1 MCGRAKEGKYM
12 NAIRS
17 RTEINLKGLALSS
30 GRAVARVCLFNERRH
45 SNLTQYK
52 VSGVGLEREIC
63 RLKSALE
70 ITAER
75 LDAIRKKVEK
85 SVGKAEAEIFVAQAM
100 IVKDESLRND
110 IIELILKRGLN
121 PEAAVAQVL
130 DQHEARMA
138 KLDNE
143 YLRERASDIGEV
155 KRRILDVLADTNPSL
170 ACENEAHCQRG
181 RNRIVVAE
189 ELTPSLT
196 VDLDAKHLMGFV
208 TEHGGVNSHAAILA
222 RALGIPAVSG
232 IPGIRSHVSCG
243 TEILVDGDTGE
254 VIIRPSEKTLATAP
268 VARRGTLRLPPAV
281 EAVPGFEVFA
291 NSGTAAEISQAISMQ
306 AEGIGLY
313 RTEIEVIAAGRML
326 AEDELAERYSQIVQA
341 MSGKRVTFR
350 CFDIG
355 SDKPLPLTDVPKE
368 DNPALGFRGARFLLA
383 RPDLF
388 RTQARALARA
398 SAHGAIHVMY
408 PMITG
413 LDQFIKLKTLFT
425 QAVANLPTGKIFHG
439 IMLEVPSACYQA
451 ADILKEADFAS
462 IGSNDLTQYF
472 FAVDRNNELV
482 ATDFNPDQPVF
493 WALLQSLVA
502 TAKKSGKH
510 LSLCGELAGDP
521 KFVPRLL
528 AIGITSVSVRPR
540 AISSVRQTAGAH
552 LARVHSELSQTTPKR
567 LSL

>member
-1 MCGRAKEGKYM
+1 M
-12 NAIRS
+12 NGIRPG
-17 RTEINLKGLALSS
+17 TEIKLKGLALSN

-45 SNLTQYK
+45 SNLRQYR
-52 VSGVGLEREIC
+52 VSGAGIEREIS
-63 RLKSALE
+63 RLKSVLE
-70 ITAER
+70 ITAQR
-75 LDAIRKKVEK
+75 LDAIREKVETN
-85 SVGKAEAEIFVAQAM
+85 VGKAEAEIFVAQAM
-100 IVKDESLRND
+100 MVKDEKLRQD
-110 IIELILKRGLN
+110 IIELISKRGLN
-121 PEAAVAQVL
+121 PETAVAQVL
-130 DQHEARMA
+130 DQHEARLA

-170 ACENEAHCQRG
+170 VCENEEHCQRG

-232 IPGIRSHVSCG
+232 LTGIRSRVSCG
-243 TEILVDGDTGE
+243 AEILVDGDSGE
-254 VIIRPSEKTLATAP
+254 VVIWPSEKTLAAAP
-268 VARRGTLRLPPAV
+268 AARSGNLRLPAAV
-281 EAVPGFEVFA
+281 KAVPGFEVLA
-291 NSGTAAEISQAISMQ
+291 NIGTASEAAQAIGMK

-326 AEDELAERYSQIVQA
+326 TEDELAERYSGIVQA
-341 MSGKRVTFR
+341 MNGKKVVFR
-350 CFDIG
+350 LFDIG
-355 SDKPLPLTDVPKE
+355 SDKPLPLQEVPKE

-383 RPDLF
+383 RNDLLQ
-388 RTQARALARA
+388 TQARALARA
-398 SAHGAIHVMY
+398 AAHGAIHVMY

-413 LDQFIKLKTLFT
+413 LDQFRELKTRFT
-425 QAVANLPTGKIFHG
+425 KAVAKLPAVKIFHG

-451 ADILKEADFAS
+451 AEILKEADFAS

-482 ATDFNPDQPVF
+482 AADFNPDHPVF
-493 WALLQSLVA
+493 WALLQSLVE

-528 AIGITSVSVRPR
+528 AIGITSVSVSPR
-540 AISSVRQTAGAH
+540 AISIVRQTAGAH
-552 LARVHSELSQTTPKR
+552 LARSRSKGVTV
-567 LSL
+567 